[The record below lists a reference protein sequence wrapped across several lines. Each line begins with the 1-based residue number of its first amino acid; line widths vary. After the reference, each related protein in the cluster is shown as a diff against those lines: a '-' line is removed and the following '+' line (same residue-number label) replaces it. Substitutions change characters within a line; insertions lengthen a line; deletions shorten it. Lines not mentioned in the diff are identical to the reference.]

1 MDMWEGTGL
10 KHYND
15 SKSFI
20 EYSNDMDNV
29 HEKIEEFLP
38 NKERKRLIIFEDMI
52 AGMLSNKKFIQ

>member
-1 MDMWEGTGL
+1 
-10 KHYND
+10 
-15 SKSFI
+15 
-20 EYSNDMDNV
+20 MDNA